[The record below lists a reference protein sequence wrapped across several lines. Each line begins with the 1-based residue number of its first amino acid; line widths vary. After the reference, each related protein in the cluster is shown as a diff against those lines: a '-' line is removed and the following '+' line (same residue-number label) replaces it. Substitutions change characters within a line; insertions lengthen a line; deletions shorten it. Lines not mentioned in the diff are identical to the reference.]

1 MSSVVYAIHQPVR
14 YDRVK
19 REMVP
24 VDLTAAKTF
33 GQLHIVFPGRDRP
46 PPITACADELKAAM
60 ARFKPHDRLLI
71 AGDMDLIVFAAVLAA
86 KACGGKL
93 TLLKWDGRE
102 RRYHEVSAPN
112 GLLT

>member
-1 MSSVVYAIHQPVR
+1 MSIVYALHQPVR

-24 VDLTAAKTF
+24 VDLSRAKSF
-33 GQLHIVFPGRDRP
+33 GDLHIVFPGTDRP
-46 PPITACADELKAAM
+46 PPIAQCADALKAAM
-60 ARFKPHDRLLI
+60 ARFKPADRLLI
-71 AGDMDLIVFAAVLAA
+71 AGDMDLIAFAAVLAA
-86 KACGGKL
+86 KACKGQL

-102 RRYHEVSAPN
+102 RRYYEVAAPD